1 MNVAYHVRACDIEHI
16 VVALHHTRSL
26 AVAVATEVF
35 FLQSVLLNHGAH
47 RTVEYYYPV
56 FSDFS

>member
-1 MNVAYHVRACDIEHI
+1 MNVAYHVGACDIEHI

-26 AVAVATEVF
+26 AVAVSSEVF
-35 FLQSVLLNHGAH
+35 LLQSVLLNHGAH

-56 FSDFS
+56 FSDFP